1 MLSASTTSKTIR
13 RTLAVAGVI
22 VSMAAP
28 ATALADTAPSS
39 TSTAQSSS
47 QHQPALPDRTTL
59 GPRGRS

>member
-1 MLSASTTSKTIR
+1 
-13 RTLAVAGVI
+13 VAGVI